1 MITIWNS
8 RSEWLKTQPNS
19 LLFRS
24 LLVGISFFSMD
35 NSFRVITS
43 PQTCGSGGL
52 SCCRLFLVLDGSR
65 VADTHLNTSTAN
77 HFRPTSFSRG
87 YRQPFICVFVFL
99 FLYYDSDDLSD
110 ESFVRMYY
118 KESFL
123 QDPWESLVATKS
135 S

>member
-1 MITIWNS
+1 
-8 RSEWLKTQPNS
+8 
-19 LLFRS
+19 
-24 LLVGISFFSMD
+24 MD
-35 NSFRVITS
+35 NPIRVDTS
-43 PQTCGSGGL
+43 SQACGSGGFSCYRLL
-52 SCCRLFLVLDGSR
+52 SVLDGSR

-77 HFRPTSFSRG
+77 HFKPASFSRG

-99 FLYYDSDDLSD
+99 FLYHDSDDLSD